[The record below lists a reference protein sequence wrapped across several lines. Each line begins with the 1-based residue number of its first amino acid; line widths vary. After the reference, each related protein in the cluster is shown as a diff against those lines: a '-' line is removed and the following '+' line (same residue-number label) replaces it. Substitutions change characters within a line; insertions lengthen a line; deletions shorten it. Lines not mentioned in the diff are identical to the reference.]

1 MSAFATYPSLKG
13 KVVFIT
19 GGAMGIGA
27 ALVESF
33 HGQGAKVAFIDRAE
47 IVGQALAGRLPG
59 CWFSACDVTDAQALQ
74 AAITKAAAD
83 LGTIGVLINNV
94 ANDTRHAAAETSPQ
108 AWRAHLAVNL
118 DPTFVAATSVQ
129 PGMVAIGGGV
139 IINFSSITA
148 LLGAS
153 GLPAYVAAKGAIL
166 SLTKALAREW
176 GAGNVRVNAIVPG
189 WIVTERQLELWL
201 TPEAEAEHMKL
212 VALKRRLMPEDVAR
226 LALFLASE
234 DASGITGQNFV
245 IDGGRT

>member
-27 ALVESF
+27 ALVEGF
-33 HGQGAKVAFIDRAE
+33 HTQGAKVAFVDRAAV
-47 IVGQALAGRLPG
+47 VGEALAARLPG
-59 CWFSACDVTDAQALQ
+59 TWFSACDVTDAEALQ
-74 AAITKAAAD
+74 AAIAQAAAD

-94 ANDTRHAAAETSPQ
+94 ANDSRHAAAETSPQ

-118 DPTFVAATSVQ
+118 DPTFVAATAVQ
-129 PGMVAIGGGV
+129 PAMVVAGGGV

-176 GAGNVRVNAIVPG
+176 GVDNIRVNAIVPG

-212 VALKRRLMPEDVAR
+212 VALKRRLMPEEVAR

-234 DASGITGQNFV
+234 DASAITGQSFV